1 MKMLMWLIVGIFL
14 RLKAALGENI
24 LTSRVF
30 VIPVGPELFG
40 VKDDSSQGLE
50 FSYQASLLNSPDLPP
65 WIHYTYSDKHRQG
78 FLYGVAP
85 KNQASFTLQIVGLSK
100 KTYNTN
106 YKVLEMNVQQNENST
121 KYEVYLKID
130 NLRIEDTFNTT
141 TMEGLLDLFR
151 RKLWVEARDLCITF
165 LASAVEEG
173 ARLPLDP
180 NEPEGVVLKLG
191 SSAPFSEVLMKLE
204 EEVKPLK
211 KKFPCPKDY
220 KRTSKEVSFRKAHFH
235 LDWCSFKLI
244 TENQSQHQESARRGS
259 SMNVIGRQP
268 PEHAEWQWAR
278 PKKSEIPTRSYLK
291 EIVTT
296 VFIPTLLLFILALLL
311 STTFCLHHEKADL
324 SDNSMRDKRE
334 PTPMEGVGNNGVQ
347 MVQYAASERET
358 LRSLSAQPSSPSNS
372 LLRSP
377 RTSAERGNPYVRP
390 NPPPYTGPSNLG
402 TLRVDF

>member
-1 MKMLMWLIVGIFL
+1 MKMFIWIITIIWGLQD
-14 RLKAALGENI
+14 ALGESI
-24 LTSRVF
+24 LTSKVF
-30 VIPVGPELFG
+30 VIPIGPELFG
-40 VKDDSSQGLE
+40 VTEDSSQGTD

-65 WIHYTYSDKHRQG
+65 WIHYTYSGKHHQG

-85 KNQASFTLQIVGLSK
+85 KNQGNFTLQIVGLSK

-106 YKVLEMNVQQNENST
+106 YKVLDMNVQQNENST

-130 NLRIEDTFNTT
+130 NLRIDDAFNKTT
-141 TMEGLLDLFR
+141 VETLLDLFR
-151 RKLWVEARDLCITF
+151 KELWLEAKDVCITY

-220 KRTSKEVSFRKAHFH
+220 KRTSKEVLFRKAHFY

-244 TENQSQHQESARRGS
+244 SENQSQHQESARRGS
-259 SMNVIGRQP
+259 SMNVIGRQT
-268 PEHAEWQWAR
+268 PEHAEWRWAR
-278 PKKSEIPTRSYLK
+278 PKKSDIPTRSYFK
-291 EIVTT
+291 EILTT

-311 STTFCLHHEKADL
+311 STTFCLHHEKAD
-324 SDNSMRDKRE
+324 KRE
-334 PTPMEGVGNNGVQ
+334 STPMEGVGNNGVQ
-347 MVQYAASERET
+347 MVQYAASERGT
-358 LRSLSAQPSSPSNS
+358 LRSLSAQPSSPSDS

-377 RTSAERGNPYVRP
+377 RTSTERGNPYVRP
-390 NPPPYTGPSNLG
+390 NPPPYTGPTSLG